1 MKDSDSQIAFHKLS
15 TLTEEDIQAVQ
26 ERVRLRVLKSF
37 KRSGFEEHDV
47 ENMKAWNDGGGFS
60 VNGTACIHE
69 NDRKIWPK
77 WLSLATVSI
86 LGQAPSAAYYP

>member
-37 KRSGFEEHDV
+37 KRSGFEKHDV
-47 ENMKAWNDGGGFS
+47 ENMKAWNDGAAFRLMVRHAFMKMIGKYGRNGFPS
-60 VNGTACIHE
+60 LRFLFS
-69 NDRKIWPK
+69 DRLLVLI
-77 WLSLATVSI
+77 TRI
-86 LGQAPSAAYYP
+86 